1 MNMKNI
7 LIIALSAFLSLT
19 FGCANAQE
27 KDHLIFGNKAFVIQ
41 NYADV
46 TLFEVES
53 YATKLDSQDKKKQY
67 INDYQIIKKIDLSR
81 KEKKYLQESVLE
93 VKNYETK
100 TFKSCPFV
108 AKYAIVF
115 TKGEEQITLII
126 SAKSCEKVIIFDK
139 KDVKNTKNYD
149 LNEKNSIEEKILK
162 ILD

>member
-1 MNMKNI
+1 MKNI
-7 LIIALSAFLSLT
+7 LIIALCAFLSLT

-27 KDHLIFGNKAFVIQ
+27 KDHPIFGNKVFVIQ
-41 NYADV
+41 NHSDV
-46 TLFEVES
+46 ALFEVES

-67 INDYQIIKKIDLSR
+67 VADYQIKKKIDIS
-81 KEKKYLQESVLE
+81 KKHKKHLQETCLE

-108 AKYAIVF
+108 AKYALVF

-126 SAKSCEKVIIFDK
+126 GEKTCGKVIIFDK
-139 KDVKNTKNYD
+139 KDEKYTKNYD
-149 LNEKNSIEEKILK
+149 LNEKNSLEEKIFK